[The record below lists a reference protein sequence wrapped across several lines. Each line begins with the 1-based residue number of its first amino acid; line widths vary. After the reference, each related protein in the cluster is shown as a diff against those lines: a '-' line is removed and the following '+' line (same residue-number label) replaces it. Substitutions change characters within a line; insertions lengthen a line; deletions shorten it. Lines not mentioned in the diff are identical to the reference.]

1 MPTTLNDSI
10 AVLKGIGPKS
20 VQAFAQL
27 GVVTIADLLYHLPFR
42 FNDIQ
47 ERPLASILDQ
57 EKVTLKGRVITPPVV
72 SYFGR
77 RRSRLSFRLE
87 LEDHQV
93 IQVVFFNQPY
103 LNKQVDL
110 NDEKSIYGKWDQT
123 RQTLMGMKVLKE
135 TDNIFQPVYS
145 ATKGLRQSLI
155 VQAISQALAEYGPLI
170 PEAVPSFLNER
181 HQLMS
186 SRAALQGIHQPQSY
200 KQYEAAR
207 RKIIYQEFF
216 DYQWQLQTA
225 SFNYRQDKGL
235 QVHYDVE
242 VLKDFI
248 KELPFELTSDQKKAV
263 NEICLDLLA
272 PYAMRRMLQGDV
284 GSGKTIVAFLAMVA
298 GVIGGYQV
306 ALMVPTEILA
316 KQHYQNF
323 CNLFPDL
330 EDQTGLL
337 ISQISS
343 KEKNELQLGIKKG
356 FHQVIIGTHAL
367 IQDAVSFHKLGLLV
381 IDEQHRFGVD
391 QRQLL
396 LDQNPGLN
404 ILQMTATPIPRSL
417 ALSIYG
423 DMSVSTIQSLPS
435 GRQPIQTRLVSEKQV
450 DKLYLHMQEIL
461 AKEQQIYYILPII
474 DQSEHLDQV
483 ENVLNVK
490 AKLDQVFPDY
500 QIEILHGQMAKDQQA
515 RAMAAFKANE
525 AQVLVATT
533 MVEVGV
539 DVPNATMMI
548 IQSAERFGLA
558 QLHQLRGRVGRG
570 NQPSFCYLIGNPT
583 TDQGKARLKIMVD
596 ESNGFQISKAD
607 LKIRGMGDV
616 LGRQQSGLPT
626 FKYAN
631 IIEDSD
637 SLNQARQDVAWCLQH
652 YQDLNQNDREILNSL
667 NQKSRIEL

>member
-57 EKVTLKGRVITPPVV
+57 EKVTLKGRVMTPPVV

-103 LNKQVDL
+103 LNKQVAL

-435 GRQPIQTRLVSEKQV
+435 GRQPIQTRLVWEKQV

-461 AKEQQIYYILPII
+461 AKEQQIYYVLPII

-583 TDQGKARLKIMVD
+583 TEQGKARLKIMVD

>member
-72 SYFGR
+72 SYFGQ

-103 LNKQVDL
+103 LNKQVAL
-110 NDEKSIYGKWDQT
+110 SDEKSIYGKWDQT
-123 RQTLMGMKVLKE
+123 RQTLMGMKVLKK

-225 SFNYRQDKGL
+225 SFNHRQDKGL
-235 QVHYDVE
+235 QVYYDVE

-461 AKEQQIYYILPII
+461 AKEQQIYYVLPII

-515 RAMAAFKANE
+515 RTMAAFKANE